1 MRPREFPWRKTHFST
16 LKITPLI
23 VQCPIELKKWAIL
36 RTMIGHSPQIGG
48 RIFGTHGMGPLSTM
62 SQFNNIKFILSLSNG
77 RKIKQVF

>member
-1 MRPREFPWRKTHFST
+1 MRPREFPWRKTHFIA

-23 VQCPIELKKWAIL
+23 VQYTIELEKWAIL

-62 SQFNNIKFILSLSNG
+62 SQFNNIKFNHSLSNVW
-77 RKIKQVF
+77 KIKWIF